1 MNRDA
6 YVEPEEQFLGIVNQT
21 DAQQIEQRQI
31 ADEELKV
38 RRIYLQQLMDNPMF
52 RDWLYGVLMEFGT
65 FTNPMGV
72 SPTGFPDPMA
82 TMHASGVK
90 AAGWRLWEIFDE
102 VAPERA
108 SQMRRQG
115 FRPQA

>member
-1 MNRDA
+1 MNRDDF
-6 YVEPEEQFLGIVNQT
+6 VEPEQEFLGVQRQT
-21 DAQQIEQRQI
+21 LAQEAESRQI

-52 RDWLYGVLMEFGT
+52 RDWLYGVLMEFST
-65 FTNPMGV
+65 FSNPIGL
-72 SPTGFPDPMA
+72 SPVGFPDPMA
-82 TMHASGVK
+82 TMHAQGVK

-108 SQMRRQG
+108 SLMRRQG
-115 FRPQA
+115 FRPQT